1 MFTAHNS
8 WLFEPERQ
16 VLRLI
21 IHVHLSRNWPNL
33 NIVAEKATFVAIF
46 ATLGLTVNIGLSDI
60 LFKDYRRRVLN
71 LLLLRPDKTFHVR
84 EVARLTG
91 TVAGTT
97 GRELKKLAQAGV
109 LDAEQRGNQLL
120 YRANQQ
126 CPIFSELASILRK
139 TSGLAD
145 VLIEALLPLAE
156 QIDAAFVFGSVA
168 SGKESQHSDIDV
180 CVIGDVSFADVVN
193 ALYDTQDVLQRE
205 INPKCYSKKEWL
217 EQKAKPSAFFNELLN
232 KDVINLIGDR
242 DDIR

>member
-1 MFTAHNS
+1 M
-8 WLFEPERQ
+8 
-16 VLRLI
+16 
-21 IHVHLSRNWPNL
+21 
-33 NIVAEKATFVAIF
+33 NIVAKKATFVAIF
-46 ATLGLTVNIGLSDI
+46 ATFGLTVTIGLSDI
-60 LFKDYRRRVLN
+60 LFKDYRRRVLS
-71 LLLLRPDKTFHVR
+71 LLLLRPDQSFHVR

-97 GRELKKLAQAGV
+97 GRELKKLAQAGI

-126 CPIFSELASILRK
+126 CSIFSELASILRK

>member
-1 MFTAHNS
+1 M
-8 WLFEPERQ
+8 
-16 VLRLI
+16 
-21 IHVHLSRNWPNL
+21 
-33 NIVAEKATFVAIF
+33 
-46 ATLGLTVNIGLSDI
+46 NIGLSDI
-60 LFKDYRRRVLN
+60 LFKDYRRRVLS
-71 LLLLRPDKTFHVR
+71 LLLLRPEQSFHVR

-109 LDAEQRGNQLL
+109 LKSEARGNQVL
-120 YRANQQ
+120 YGANQH
-126 CPIFSELASILRK
+126 CPIFNELASILRK

-168 SGKESQHSDIDV
+168 SGKDSQHSDIDV
-180 CVIGDVSFADVVN
+180 CVIGEVSFTDVVN

-217 EQKAKPSAFFNELLN
+217 EQKAKPSAFFGELIN

-242 DDIR
+242 DDIG